1 MSSVSSSNATSRCS
15 IHIAKTKDEVE
26 ACYDIRMEGELLNSA
41 FFLGMLKV
49 KCQYSLSSRSANLPP
64 FDQPSSNIERIG
76 FPGRHGNRRVRPR
89 SILPQLMKDPS
100 YDPISTHFF
109 LNVPITDPPPEST
122 SFITL
127 PSVTSSSTLKP
138 VGTVRWTPSKAKV
151 SRLALLPAARKQ
163 GYGRQLLE
171 AVHRHAEETASTEEM
186 RSVSERSGE
195 KSVKLNL
202 HSQGSYLSLRLRS
215 QSNRGLDIC
224 HSFLRKDG
232 LRGRRS

>member
-26 ACYDIRMEGELLNSA
+26 ACYDIRMEVFVVE
-41 FFLGMLKV
+41 
-49 KCQYSLSSRSANLPP
+49 Q
-64 FDQPSSNIERIG
+64 G
-76 FPGRHGNRRVRPR
+76 FPVDTE
-89 SILPQLMKDPS
+89 IDD

-195 KSVKLNL
+195 KSIYAIPFYEKM
-202 HSQGSYLSLRLRS
+202 GYAAE
-215 QSNRGLDIC
+215 GPEFDE
-224 HSFLRKDG
+224 DG
-232 LRGRRS
+232 APHMRMVRQIAFEPL